1 MDVSYLTISQVS
13 IVWKV
18 TQQDCVGNI
27 KLKNSNKMTDQ
38 EIIKYG
44 EIQYLKGRLDELEK
58 AIPTVFNMERQ
69 RKLDQRIEKYL
80 QKLRKV
86 DEVSFHLYQVE
97 LINRGKS
104 KDRSKREI
112 KKLLEDVLVHA
123 KIADEDLIN
132 RIKLKIDSY

>member
-1 MDVSYLTISQVS
+1 
-13 IVWKV
+13 
-18 TQQDCVGNI
+18 
-27 KLKNSNKMTDQ
+27 MTDQ

-58 AIPTVFNMERQ
+58 AIPTVYNMERQ

-112 KKLLEDVLVHA
+112 KKLLEDVLVHD

-132 RIKLKIDSY
+132 RIKSKIDSY

>member
-1 MDVSYLTISQVS
+1 MDVSYLTINQVF

-18 TQQDCVGNI
+18 TQQDCVENI
-27 KLKNSNKMTDQ
+27 KLKNSNRMTDQ

-58 AIPTVFNMERQ
+58 AIPTVYNMERQ

-112 KKLLEDVLVHA
+112 KKLLEDVLVHD